1 MTARPLFR
9 VVIAIVLSAAFL
21 LIFAPLSLALRL
33 IRTDPMQRQF
43 DSDAATYRI
52 ASRHAGKESL
62 HSVR

>member
-9 VVIAIVLSAAFL
+9 FVIAIVLSVAFL
-21 LIFAPLSLALRL
+21 VIFAPLSFALRL

-43 DSDAATYRI
+43 DAGAATYRT

-62 HSVR
+62 HSLR